1 MRISTKQIFDS
12 GLQSVQKQTAETIKA
27 QRQISSGEKYSKASD
42 SPLAAGL
49 GVQVILDRAQYEMFK
64 INQDFTN
71 AKLTAADAQL
81 KAVADGVT
89 RFRQLLVQAG
99 SDTNAGQRET
109 IALELEQIESRIG
122 QLLSARDANGHNVFD
137 QVEPSAVGVIPSAPN
152 VNVRTGISLV
162 EVAGRQTPT
171 SAASAGFFDL
181 YAGLQTAV
189 AEIRA
194 GSPPSEATMTALGE
208 IAGQVNEAQVK
219 VGLQQ
224 NELEASIEISEVQ
237 KANIEVERSNLLDA
251 DLAESTS
258 KLVKSNALLQAAQ
271 SIMARLEINNLFQ
284 KL

>member
-27 QRQISSGEKYSKASD
+27 QRQISSGEKYSKASE

-49 GVQVILDRAQYEMFK
+49 GVQVILDRSQYDMFK

-71 AKLTAADAQL
+71 AKLTAADTQL
-81 KAVADGVT
+81 KAVSDGII

-99 SDTNAGQRET
+99 SDINPGQRAT
-109 IALELEQIESRIG
+109 LALELEQIQSRVER
-122 QLLSARDANGHNVFD
+122 LLTAQDANGHYVFD
-137 QVEPSAVGVIPSAPN
+137 QVEPSAIGLIPAAPN
-152 VNVRTGISLV
+152 ISIRIGVSLI
-162 EVAGRQTPT
+162 EVAGRKTPT
-171 SAASAGFFDL
+171 DVLTPGFVDL
-181 YAGLQTAV
+181 YSGLQAAV
-189 AEIRA
+189 AEVRA
-194 GSPPSEATMTALGE
+194 GGAPSVATLTVVGQ
-208 IAGQVNEAQVK
+208 IADQVNEAQVK

-224 NELEASIEISEVQ
+224 NELDSSIEISAVQ
-237 KANIEVERSNLLDA
+237 KMNVEIERSNLLDA

-258 KLVKSNALLQAAQ
+258 RLVKSNALLQAAQ

>member
-12 GLQSVQKQTAETIKA
+12 GLQSVQKQTAETIRA
-27 QRQISSGEKYSKASD
+27 QRQIASGEKYSKASE

-49 GVQVILDRAQYEMFK
+49 GVQVILDRSQYEMFQ

-81 KAVADGVT
+81 KAVNDGIS

-99 SDTNAGQRET
+99 SDINPGQRQT
-109 IALELEQIESRIG
+109 IAVELEQVEARIA
-122 QLLSARDANGHNVFD
+122 QLLTAQDANGHYVFD
-137 QVEPSAVGVIPSAPN
+137 QIEPEAIGVISSAPN
-152 VNVRTGISLV
+152 ISIRAGISLV
-162 EVAGRQTPT
+162 EIAGRKTPA
-171 SAASAGFFDL
+171 SSASAGFVDL
-181 YAGLQTAV
+181 YDGLQSAI
-189 AEIRA
+189 AEVRA
-194 GSPPSEATMTALGE
+194 GNGPSAQTLTTLAG
-208 IAGQVNEAQVK
+208 IAVQVNEAQVK

-224 NELEASIEISEVQ
+224 NELEASIEISDVQ

>member
-27 QRQISSGEKYSKASD
+27 QRQIASGEKYSKASE

-49 GVQVILDRAQYEMFK
+49 GVQVILDRSQYEMFK

-81 KAVADGVT
+81 KAVSDGVT

-99 SDTNAGQRET
+99 SDINPGQRET
-109 IALELEQIESRIG
+109 IALELEQLESRIG
-122 QLLSARDANGHNVFD
+122 QLLTAQDANGHYVFE
-137 QVEPSAVGVIPSAPN
+137 QVEPTAIGLIPSAPN
-152 VNVRTGISLV
+152 ISVRTGISLA
-162 EVAGRQTPT
+162 EVAGRKTPT
-171 SAASAGFFDL
+171 SAASAGFVDL
-181 YAGLQTAV
+181 YAGLQAAV
-189 AEIRA
+189 AEVRA
-194 GSPPSEATMTALGE
+194 GDAPSVTTITALGD

-224 NELEASIEISEVQ
+224 NELEASIEISDVQ

>member
-27 QRQISSGEKYSKASD
+27 QRQIASGERFSKASE

-49 GVQVILDRAQYEMFK
+49 GVQVTLDSAQYVMFR

-81 KAVADGVT
+81 KAVSDGVA

-99 SDTNAGQRET
+99 SDLNPGQRET
-109 IALELEQIESRIG
+109 IALELEHLESRIG
-122 QLLSARDANGHNVFD
+122 KLLTAQDANGHYVFE
-137 QVEPSAVGVIPSAPN
+137 QIEPQAIGLIPAAPN
-152 VNVRTGISLV
+152 ISIRSGISLA
-162 EVAGRQTPT
+162 EITGRSTPDGALT
-171 SAASAGFFDL
+171 AGFVDL
-181 YAGLQTAV
+181 YEGLTNAV
-189 AEIRA
+189 EEVRDGKA
-194 GSPPSEATMTALGE
+194 PSESILDALGK
-208 IAGQVNEAQVK
+208 IASQVNEAQVK
-219 VGLQQ
+219 IGLQQ
-224 NELEASIEISEVQ
+224 NELEASIEISDVQ

>member
-27 QRQISSGEKYSKASD
+27 QRQIASGEKYSKASE

-49 GVQVILDRAQYEMFK
+49 GVQVILDRSQYEMFK

-81 KAVADGVT
+81 KAVYDGVA

-99 SDTNAGQRET
+99 SDINPSQRET

-122 QLLSARDANGHNVFD
+122 QLLTAQDANGHHVFD
-137 QVEPSAVGVIPSAPN
+137 QVEPAAIGLVPSAPN
-152 VNVRTGISLV
+152 ISIRTGISLA
-162 EVAGRQTPT
+162 EVAGRKTPT
-171 SAASAGFFDL
+171 SVASVGFVDL
-181 YAGLQTAV
+181 YAGLQAAV
-189 AEIRA
+189 AEVRA
-194 GSPPSEATMTALGE
+194 GNRPSAPTITALGE

-224 NELEASIEISEVQ
+224 NELEASIEISDVQ

>member
-27 QRQISSGEKYSKASD
+27 QRQIASGEKYSKASE

-49 GVQVILDRAQYEMFK
+49 GVQVILDRSQYEMFQ

-81 KAVADGVT
+81 KAVNDGIS

-99 SDTNAGQRET
+99 SDINPGQRQT
-109 IALELEQIESRIG
+109 IAVELEQVETRIA
-122 QLLSARDANGHNVFD
+122 QLLTAQDANGHYVFD
-137 QVEPSAVGVIPSAPN
+137 QIEPEAIGVIPSAPN
-152 VNVRTGISLV
+152 ISIRAGISLV
-162 EVAGRQTPT
+162 EIAGRKTPA
-171 SAASAGFFDL
+171 SSASAGFVDL
-181 YAGLQTAV
+181 YDGLQSAI
-189 AEIRA
+189 AEVRA
-194 GSPPSEATMTALGE
+194 GNGPSAQTLTTLAG
-208 IAGQVNEAQVK
+208 IAVQVNEAQVK

-224 NELEASIEISEVQ
+224 NELEASIEISDAQ

-258 KLVKSNALLQAAQ
+258 RLVKSNALLQAAQ

>member
-27 QRQISSGEKYSKASD
+27 QRQISSGEKYSKASE

-49 GVQVILDRAQYEMFK
+49 GVQVILDRSQYDMFK

-71 AKLTAADAQL
+71 AKLTAADTQL
-81 KAVADGVT
+81 KAVSDGII

-99 SDTNAGQRET
+99 SDINPGQRAT
-109 IALELEQIESRIG
+109 LALELEQIQSRVER
-122 QLLSARDANGHNVFD
+122 LLTAQDANGHYVFD
-137 QVEPSAVGVIPSAPN
+137 QVEPSAIGLIPAAPN
-152 VNVRTGISLV
+152 ISIRIGVSLI
-162 EVAGRQTPT
+162 EVAGRKTPT
-171 SAASAGFFDL
+171 NVLTPGFVDL
-181 YAGLQTAV
+181 YSGLQAAV
-189 AEIRA
+189 AEVRA
-194 GSPPSEATMTALGE
+194 GGAPSVATLTVVGQ
-208 IAGQVNEAQVK
+208 IADQVNEAQVK

-224 NELEASIEISEVQ
+224 NELDSSIEISAVQ
-237 KANIEVERSNLLDA
+237 KMNVEIERSNLLDA

-258 KLVKSNALLQAAQ
+258 RLVKSNALLQAAQ

>member
-12 GLQSVQKQTAETIKA
+12 GLQSVQKQTAETIRA
-27 QRQISSGEKYSKASD
+27 QRQIVSGEKYSKASE

-49 GVQVILDRAQYEMFK
+49 GVQVILDRSQYEMFQ

-81 KAVADGVT
+81 KAVNDGIS

-99 SDTNAGQRET
+99 SDINPGQRQT
-109 IALELEQIESRIG
+109 IAVELEQVETRIA
-122 QLLSARDANGHNVFD
+122 QLLTAQDANGHYVFD
-137 QVEPSAVGVIPSAPN
+137 QIEPEAIGVISSAPN
-152 VNVRTGISLV
+152 ISIRAGISLV
-162 EVAGRQTPT
+162 EIAGRKTPA
-171 SAASAGFFDL
+171 SSASAGFVDL
-181 YAGLQTAV
+181 YDGLQSAI
-189 AEIRA
+189 AEVRA
-194 GSPPSEATMTALGE
+194 GNGPSAQTLTTLAG
-208 IAGQVNEAQVK
+208 IAVQVNEAQVK

-224 NELEASIEISEVQ
+224 NELEASIEISDVQ

>member
-27 QRQISSGEKYSKASD
+27 QRQIASGEKYSKASE

-49 GVQVILDRAQYEMFK
+49 GVQVILDRSQYEMFQ

-81 KAVADGVT
+81 KAVNDGIS

-99 SDTNAGQRET
+99 SDINPGQRQT
-109 IALELEQIESRIG
+109 IAVELEQVETRIA
-122 QLLSARDANGHNVFD
+122 QLLTAQDANGHYVFD
-137 QVEPSAVGVIPSAPN
+137 QIEPEAIGVIPSAPN
-152 VNVRTGISLV
+152 ISIRAGISLV
-162 EVAGRQTPT
+162 EIAGRKTPA
-171 SAASAGFFDL
+171 SSASAGFVDL
-181 YAGLQTAV
+181 YDGLQSAI
-189 AEIRA
+189 AEVRA
-194 GSPPSEATMTALGE
+194 GNGPSAQTLTTLAG
-208 IAGQVNEAQVK
+208 IAVQVNEAQVK

-224 NELEASIEISEVQ
+224 NGLEASIEISDVQ

-258 KLVKSNALLQAAQ
+258 RLVKSNALLQAAQ

>member
-27 QRQISSGEKYSKASD
+27 QRQIASGEKYSKASE

-49 GVQVILDRAQYEMFK
+49 GVQVILDRSQYEMFQ

-81 KAVADGVT
+81 KAVNDGIS

-99 SDTNAGQRET
+99 SDINPGQRQT
-109 IALELEQIESRIG
+109 IAVELEQVETRIA
-122 QLLSARDANGHNVFD
+122 QLLTAQDANGHYVFD
-137 QVEPSAVGVIPSAPN
+137 QIEPEAIGVIPSAPN
-152 VNVRTGISLV
+152 ISIRAGISLV
-162 EVAGRQTPT
+162 EIAGRKTPA
-171 SAASAGFFDL
+171 SSASAGFVDL
-181 YAGLQTAV
+181 YDGLQSAI
-189 AEIRA
+189 AEVRA
-194 GSPPSEATMTALGE
+194 GNGPSAQTLTTLAG
-208 IAGQVNEAQVK
+208 IAVQVNEAQVK

-224 NELEASIEISEVQ
+224 NELEASIEISDVQ

-258 KLVKSNALLQAAQ
+258 RLVKSNALLQAAQ

>member
-12 GLQSVQKQTAETIKA
+12 GLQSVQKQTAETIRA
-27 QRQISSGEKYSKASD
+27 QRQIASGEKYSKASE

-49 GVQVILDRAQYEMFK
+49 GVQVILDRSQYEMFQ

-81 KAVADGVT
+81 KAVNDGIS

-99 SDTNAGQRET
+99 SDINPGQRQT
-109 IALELEQIESRIG
+109 IAVELEQVETRIA
-122 QLLSARDANGHNVFD
+122 QLLTAQDANGHYVFD
-137 QVEPSAVGVIPSAPN
+137 QIEPEAIGVISSAPN
-152 VNVRTGISLV
+152 ISIRAGISLV
-162 EVAGRQTPT
+162 EIAGRKTPA
-171 SAASAGFFDL
+171 SSASAGFVDL
-181 YAGLQTAV
+181 YDGLQSAI
-189 AEIRA
+189 AEVRA
-194 GSPPSEATMTALGE
+194 GNGPSAQTLTTLAG
-208 IAGQVNEAQVK
+208 IAVQVNEAQVK

-224 NELEASIEISEVQ
+224 NELEASIEISDVQ

>member
-27 QRQISSGEKYSKASD
+27 QRQISSGEKYSKASE

-49 GVQVILDRAQYEMFK
+49 GVQVILDRSQYDMFK

-71 AKLTAADAQL
+71 AKLTAADTQL
-81 KAVADGVT
+81 KAVSDGII

-99 SDTNAGQRET
+99 SDINPGQRAT
-109 IALELEQIESRIG
+109 LALELEQIQSRVER
-122 QLLSARDANGHNVFD
+122 LLTAQDANGHYVFD
-137 QVEPSAVGVIPSAPN
+137 QVEPSAIGLIPAAPN
-152 VNVRTGISLV
+152 ISIRTGVSLI
-162 EVAGRQTPT
+162 EVAGRKTPT
-171 SAASAGFFDL
+171 DVVTPGFVDL
-181 YAGLQTAV
+181 YSGLQAAV
-189 AEIRA
+189 AEVRA
-194 GSPPSEATMTALGE
+194 GGAPSVATLTVVGQ
-208 IAGQVNEAQVK
+208 IADQVNEAQVK

-224 NELEASIEISEVQ
+224 NELDSSIEISAVQ
-237 KANIEVERSNLLDA
+237 KMNVEIERSNLLDA

-258 KLVKSNALLQAAQ
+258 RLVKSNALLQAAQ

>member
-27 QRQISSGEKYSKASD
+27 QRQIASGEKYSKASE

-49 GVQVILDRAQYEMFK
+49 GVQVILDRSQYEMFQ

-81 KAVADGVT
+81 KAVNDGIS

-99 SDTNAGQRET
+99 SDINPGQRQT
-109 IALELEQIESRIG
+109 IAVELEQVETRIA
-122 QLLSARDANGHNVFD
+122 QLLTAQDANGHYVFD
-137 QVEPSAVGVIPSAPN
+137 QIEPEAIGVISSAPN
-152 VNVRTGISLV
+152 ISIRAGISLV
-162 EVAGRQTPT
+162 EIAGRKTPA
-171 SAASAGFFDL
+171 SSASAGFVDL
-181 YAGLQTAV
+181 YDGLQSAI
-189 AEIRA
+189 AEVRA
-194 GSPPSEATMTALGE
+194 GNGPSAQTLTTLAG
-208 IAGQVNEAQVK
+208 IAVQVNEAQVK

-224 NELEASIEISEVQ
+224 NELEASIEISDVQ

-258 KLVKSNALLQAAQ
+258 RLVKSNALLQAAQ